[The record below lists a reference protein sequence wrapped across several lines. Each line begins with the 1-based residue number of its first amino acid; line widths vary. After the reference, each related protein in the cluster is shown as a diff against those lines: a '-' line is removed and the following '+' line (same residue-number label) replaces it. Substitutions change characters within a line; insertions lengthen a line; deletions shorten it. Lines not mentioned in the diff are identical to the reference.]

1 MCRGEEEKEG
11 ANSQQAG
18 LDFKANLGDVRI
30 PEYKASGKPQRA
42 KREPVF
48 RPGKLYLTKTH
59 HVRCVIRN
67 VSETGAYVH
76 MESLE
81 PLPEIV
87 VLRFEQIGTVKKCK
101 VVWQNEIEVGLEF
114 VKPAAGDAAES

>member
-1 MCRGEEEKEG
+1 VKKKKKEQI
-11 ANSQQAG
+11 ANRLASISSS
-18 LDFKANLGDVRI
+18 KANLGDVRI